1 MKKMLELKRKMRKEK
16 DPMKEIIK
24 VVKGNVYSM
33 GQQLDF
39 GKQKVWIEVLSVL
52 DVTIF
57 IRKHEKLN

>member
-33 GQQLDF
+33 GQQFDF